1 MLEGESGGS
10 VHGVERL
17 NFSGF
22 PSISVAH
29 VATTVGKM
37 PGSIQIVAIRGI
49 PIRIHFTLL
58 VLFGMFV
65 YHLGPI
71 GVPAAL
77 LLFTSTLL
85 HELGHAFVAQRAG
98 LPISSIELHL
108 LGGTALMQ
116 APKRPRHELVIALA
130 GPAVSLGL
138 GLVGLLL
145 AWALGVPLTA
155 RADRLQ
161 DLLPFFVVVNL
172 GMAVFNLLPAL
183 PMDGGR
189 VLRALL
195 ALRRDN
201 VVATRLAARVSR
213 VLALSFVLLG
223 ATVQGWTFV
232 LFGVVIY
239 WLAGREVRAAEYE
252 VWRASEEARLR
263 SWIEQMSRQGLGSV
277 WPPRS
282 VRSVSR
288 PSDPAGPVIDV

>member
-1 MLEGESGGS
+1 MT
-10 VHGVERL
+10 GVQTC
-17 NFSGF
+17 
-22 PSISVAH
+22 A
-29 VATTVGKM
+29 
-37 PGSIQIVAIRGI
+37 
-49 PIRIHFTLL
+49 
-58 VLFGMFV
+58 
-65 YHLGPI
+65 
-71 GVPAAL
+71 
-77 LLFTSTLL
+77 
-85 HELGHAFVAQRAG
+85 
-98 LPISSIELHL
+98 LPIC
-108 LGGTALMQ
+108 
-116 APKRPRHELVIALA
+116 
-130 GPAVSLGL
+130 
-138 GLVGLLL
+138 
-145 AWALGVPLTA
+145 
-155 RADRLQ
+155 
-161 DLLPFFVVVNL
+161 
-172 GMAVFNLLPAL
+172 
-183 PMDGGR
+183 
-189 VLRALL
+189 ALL